1 MDSPAEVEKALSSL
15 LACQFPFPAVAA
27 HELPVQPSGRSVCA
41 LCNGHLQAALPTHK
55 KVRLPLELGRCAGF
69 YLPSASP
76 LRVHVQEMAYRV
88 DAEEMCRCELA
99 AAVRCRPIAV
109 APSSSIGRQAT
120 PRLFRILHAN

>member
-55 KVRLPLELGRCAGF
+55 KVRLPLGAWKMRRLLPAFCESSASACAGNG
-69 YLPSASP
+69 
-76 LRVHVQEMAYRV
+76 
-88 DAEEMCRCELA
+88 
-99 AAVRCRPIAV
+99 I
-109 APSSSIGRQAT
+109 
-120 PRLFRILHAN
+120 